1 MYCPRR
7 IGRNNL
13 PCHIMNLIP
22 IKFISPPIRDCI
34 PTTVYMIFRPRR
46 LQIFLVN
53 KKFQPAALRLYD
65 FWSPKM
71 AVIFGDWKVSTNSSP
86 FIWHFERGYCSYFR
100 WAKYFKQ
107 PLTVYTIFGPH
118 RKVSTC
124 CSPFIRFLV
133 PEDCSYFRWAKYFNQ
148 PLTVYTIFGPHRWF
162 YPSNNQNRSRSMH
175 SFFVSSPDREGISA
189 LGRGR
194 I

>member
-86 FIWHFERGYCSYFR
+86 FTWHFERGYCIYFR
-100 WAKYFKQ
+100 
-107 PLTVYTIFGPH
+107 
-118 RKVSTC
+118 S
-124 CSPFIRFLV
+124 
-133 PEDCSYFRWAKYFNQ
+133 AKYFNQ
-148 PLTVYTIFGPHRWF
+148 PLTVYTILGPHRWF

-175 SFFVSSPDREGISA
+175 SFFVSSRDREGISA
-189 LGRGR
+189 FGWGR